1 MTVLD
6 VLLPRLVALPGVLA
20 VALGGSRAR
29 GTHRP
34 DSDWD
39 LGVYYRGGF
48 DARALGRLGFAG
60 HVAQPG
66 EWGRIVNG
74 GAWLSVEGEP
84 VDVLLRDL
92 DVVDAWRADADH
104 GRFQIDQVEGH
115 LAGLPTY
122 TPLGEIAVN
131 RVLAGRLP
139 AVAYPAALRE
149 TAQER
154 WRWNAAFSLTIAEQ
168 HVRRGDRTLAL
179 GMMARA
185 TAQAA
190 HAVMAGRGAWVLG
203 EKGLVDDAGLGAAHD
218 VLGDD
223 RPDPAEA
230 LHELRALLDAP
241 RPQELRSHR
250 TRARTVRLRPADAG
264 EVLTLQ
270 RAAYVPEARAHGD
283 IDLPPLTEHLAEIR
297 EQLADG
303 SVTAWG
309 VRDDGR
315 LVAAVRIT
323 RSGSTAV
330 VSRLVVAPDRQGEGL
345 GSGVLRHA
353 EEQLDDGVSVIELF
367 TGEHSVTNLRL
378 YDRLGFRETH
388 RTDAGTYALVHMAK
402 PRGTGRGRSPG

>member
-241 RPQELRSHR
+241 RP
-250 TRARTVRLRPADAG
+250 G
-264 EVLTLQ
+264 
-270 RAAYVPEARAHGD
+270 
-283 IDLPPLTEHLAEIR
+283 
-297 EQLADG
+297 
-303 SVTAWG
+303 
-309 VRDDGR
+309 
-315 LVAAVRIT
+315 
-323 RSGSTAV
+323 
-330 VSRLVVAPDRQGEGL
+330 
-345 GSGVLRHA
+345 
-353 EEQLDDGVSVIELF
+353 
-367 TGEHSVTNLRL
+367 HS
-378 YDRLGFRETH
+378 
-388 RTDAGTYALVHMAK
+388 
-402 PRGTGRGRSPG
+402 